1 MELIGSLRII
11 DAILVCETNEEV
23 KIGTSGEMCVVHCWL
38 GHFVQAVKDGRIF
51 NARLH
56 CSIITLYVG
65 SVSGIHFL
73 AQFIK
78 FGVDNSLFIRQRYF
92 RDSMIHHCVLP
103 E

>member
-11 DAILVCETNEEV
+11 DAILVCETNEVVE
-23 KIGTSGEMCVVHCWL
+23 IGTSGEMCVVHCWF

-65 SVSGIHFL
+65 SVSSVHFL
-73 AQFIK
+73 AQFVK
-78 FGVDNSLFIRQRYF
+78 FGVDNSFFIRQCDV
-92 RDSMIHHCVLP
+92 RDSMIHQCVFP